1 MWCKNNGCCHYD
13 KENNKCTRIGTG
25 NDNKEVRRR
34 ILNINRRKQDGF

>member
-25 NDNKEVRRR
+25 NDNKDKIGVCWME
-34 ILNINRRKQDGF
+34 KSEGEY